1 LKLNA
6 REKFEIL
13 IPLTTPLDQPNKFMN
28 LKILS
33 LPTSLFA
40 VLLFYLSCPL
50 RAQEDSLD
58 RDYAPELPRIR
69 PLEPQDAL
77 ASFDVISGY
86 RLEQVA
92 AEPLVTDPVAM
103 AFDGDGRLYIVEMR
117 DYSEHPEENLGRIRV
132 LIDTNGDGIFDRGE
146 IFADQLSWPV
156 AITCFHGGVFVG
168 APPHLIYLKDHDG
181 DFKADESRVALTGF
195 GRGNVQGLMNSL
207 HWGLD
212 HRIHGA
218 TSSSGASLTRPDVPN
233 QAPLVLRGRDFA
245 FDPKTMDVAATSGG
259 GQHGMDF
266 NRWGEKFICSNSN
279 HLQYV
284 HFEDGYLS
292 NNPYLAAP
300 GPSRSIASDG
310 PQADVFRASPI
321 EPWRIVRTRLR
332 KQGIVPGPVEGGGTP
347 AGYFTGATGVTLF
360 EGTAWP
366 ETDKPWAVIGDVGSN
381 LIHRKQL
388 QRQGTSYLGQ
398 RVDTDTELVRSR
410 DIWFRPV
417 QFSNAPDGAL
427 YIVDMYRE
435 VIEHPA
441 SLPPLIKK
449 HLDLDSGRNRGRIYR
464 LVSESFRQPPLPR
477 LESATTLTL
486 VETLNHA
493 NDWQRT
499 TANRLLW
506 ERQDPATPEL
516 VKRQLAKPTSAEGW
530 IQCLSVL
537 AGQDAL
543 DEETV
548 LRALTHDHPMVR
560 KWALRWSE
568 EFEQPSVDLLRKI
581 LLLADDPDV
590 NVRTQLA
597 FTLGSRQGASIE
609 EALSKIALRDY
620 QDPIVRVAV
629 TSALG
634 QSAIPVLSTLL
645 HSDEIRSTPEAR
657 TWMANLGQQIL
668 RQQNEGDLVSLLGW
682 FRDFGSTDDRHAD
695 LVQIFSVEVAHPWH
709 DDLQAALGDDAAQ
722 KMAQTIAQAKRDAG
736 NSSLNIADRLTAI
749 ERLRLGSFDDV
760 GPLLATWLDP
770 ASPPEIQRQS
780 LGALLSF
787 SKETEVASLLIDRW
801 PTLSPA
807 ARQKAVDGLLTR
819 PAWTQQILVA
829 MEQAKLK
836 ASDFQTAQIRWLLQ
850 HPDSKIRELAQRVVA
865 TESDRTKVVDKY
877 RNTLENL
884 AIAEPATLERG
895 ERIFT
900 EKCAN
905 CHQLGSIGHPVG
917 PSIAGMRNRG
927 AEAILVNVLDPNREI
942 NPQYISYI
950 LETVDG
956 RQVAGMI
963 AAETANSITL
973 QQGEDKQEVILRAD
987 LVELTSSGVSLM
999 PEGLER
1005 EISPAAM
1012 SDLIAY
1018 LMSGDWEKK

>member
-1 LKLNA
+1 
-6 REKFEIL
+6 
-13 IPLTTPLDQPNKFMN
+13 MC
-28 LKILS
+28 LKIYLS
-33 LPTSLFA
+33 ATCLLFA
-40 VLLFYLSCPL
+40 SLAGLSHPL

-58 RDYAPELPRIR
+58 RNYASELPRIR
-69 PLEPQDAL
+69 PLEPNDAL
-77 ASFDVISGY
+77 ASFDILSGY

-92 AEPLVTDPVAM
+92 AEPLVTDPIAM
-103 AFDGDGRLYIVEMR
+103 AFDGDGRLYLVEMR
-117 DYSEHPEENLGRIRV
+117 DYSEHPDDNLGRIRM
-132 LIDTNGDGIFDRGE
+132 LIDTDGDGRFDQSK

-156 AITCFHGGVFVG
+156 AITCFNGGVFVG

-181 DFKADESRVALTGF
+181 DFKADESHIVLTGF

-218 TSSSGASLTRPDVPN
+218 TSSSGASLTRPNAPN

-245 FDPKTMDVAATSGG
+245 FDPRTMNVVATSGG
-259 GQHGMDF
+259 GQHGMDM

-284 HFEDGYLS
+284 HFEDRYLA

-300 GPSRSIASDG
+300 GPSRSIAADG
-310 PQADVFRASPI
+310 PQADVFRASPV

-366 ETDKPWAVIGDVGSN
+366 ESEGPWAIIGDVGSN

-388 QRQGTSYLGQ
+388 QRRGTSYLGE
-398 RVDTDTELVRSR
+398 RVDTDTELVRSK

-417 QFSNAPDGAL
+417 QFSNAPDGGL

-449 HLDLDSGRNRGRIYR
+449 HLDLDSGRDRGRIYR
-464 LVSESFRQPPLPR
+464 LVGESFEQPPLPR
-477 LESATTLTL
+477 LESAATAVL

-493 NDWQRT
+493 NDWHRT

-506 ERQDPATPEL
+506 ERQDPDTPDL
-516 VKRQLAKPTSAEGW
+516 VRQQLAQPTSPEGW

-537 AGQDAL
+537 AGQNAL
-543 DEETV
+543 DESTI
-548 LRALTHDHPMVR
+548 LDALAQAHPMVR
-560 KWALRWSE
+560 KWAVKWSE
-568 EFEQPSVDLLRKI
+568 EFERPSVDLLRK
-581 LLLADDPDV
+581 LLSLVDDPDI

-597 FTLGSRQGASIE
+597 FSLGSRQGASVDN
-609 EALSKIALRDY
+609 ALVEIASRDFR
-620 QDPIVRVAV
+620 DPTARVAV
-629 TSALG
+629 TTALG
-634 QSAIPVLSTLL
+634 RSAVPVLSALL
-645 HSDEIRSTPEAR
+645 DNDEIRSTPEGR
-657 TWMANLGQQIL
+657 DWMAALAGQVL
-668 RQQNEGDLVSLLGW
+668 RQQSESDLISLLAW
-682 FRDFGSTDDRHAD
+682 IRDFEPTDDRYVY
-695 LVQIFSVEVAHPWH
+695 LVGLFKVDSKHPWFA
-709 DDLQAALGDDAAQ
+709 DVQAALGDDATE
-722 KMAQTIAQAKRDAG
+722 KMAQSIAQAKTDAG
-736 NSSLNIADRLTAI
+736 NQKLNVAQRLSAI
-749 ERLRLGSFDDV
+749 ERLRLGSFADV
-760 GPLLATWLDP
+760 SPLLVSGLDP
-770 ASPPEIQRQS
+770 ASPPEIQSQS

-787 SKETEVASLLIDRW
+787 SAEADVARLLINQW
-801 PTLSPA
+801 PSLSPT
-807 ARQKAVDGLLTR
+807 ARRKAVDGLLTR
-819 PAWTQQILVA
+819 PAWTHQILVA
-829 MEQAKLK
+829 LEQSKLK

-850 HPDSKIRELAQRVVA
+850 HPETKIQQLAERIVA
-865 TESDRTKVVDKY
+865 TESDRTKVVEQY
-877 RNTLENL
+877 RSSLENL
-884 AIAEPATLERG
+884 AVTEPTALERG
-895 ERIFT
+895 KKVFA

-905 CHQLGSIGHPVG
+905 CHQLGATGHPVG

-950 LETVDG
+950 IETIDG
-956 RQVAGMI
+956 RQVAGVI
-963 AAETANSITL
+963 SAETANSITL

-987 LVELTSSGVSLM
+987 LVELNSSGVSLM

-1005 EISPAAM
+1005 EISPEAM
-1012 SDLIAY
+1012 GDLIAY
-1018 LMSGDWEKK
+1018 LMSGAWEKE